1 MTKTQLSEKVAIK
14 ANLRK
19 KQAAAAV
26 EAVLEAV
33 KEALAK
39 GEKVQLIPFGS
50 FAVRS
55 RAAREGRNPRTGDK
69 IKIKASKVPTFRPG
83 KALKEAV
90 AKRK

>member
-55 RAAREGRNPRTGDK
+55 RAAREGRNPRTGRR
-69 IKIKASKVPTFRPG
+69 SRSRPARPLVSG
-83 KALKEAV
+83 RA
-90 AKRK
+90 RP